1 MKNKDLKKLAQK
13 VVELENNIDSE
24 KEQEMYQLLS
34 NLSIEDWYELD
45 EYIMKNNLLKK
56 VKNI

>member
-56 VKNI
+56 